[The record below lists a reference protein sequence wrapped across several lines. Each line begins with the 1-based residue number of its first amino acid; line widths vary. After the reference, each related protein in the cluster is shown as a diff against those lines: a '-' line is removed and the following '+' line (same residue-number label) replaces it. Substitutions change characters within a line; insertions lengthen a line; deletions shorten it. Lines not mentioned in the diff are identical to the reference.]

1 MAKKTKPTSGETPL
15 SVEVQDGDLVIRIGI
30 NVLAFAC
37 DRSNEN
43 NPFDDRANDYR
54 QMFQV
59 TDPLEFAKDVRIA
72 LCAEG
77 EDGST
82 LMTDLLDKVCMEAIY
97 QGSTGVREVNNLH
110 RGENL

>member
-1 MAKKTKPTSGETPL
+1 MKKAKSASGETPL

-37 DRSNEN
+37 DRSNDN
-43 NPFDDRANDYR
+43 NPFDDLANDFR
-54 QMFQV
+54 QTFKV
-59 TDPLEFAKDVRIA
+59 ADPLEFAKDVRID
-72 LCAEG
+72 LCAER

-97 QGSTGVREVNNLH
+97 QGSAGVQEVNKLH
-110 RGENL
+110 RGKRP